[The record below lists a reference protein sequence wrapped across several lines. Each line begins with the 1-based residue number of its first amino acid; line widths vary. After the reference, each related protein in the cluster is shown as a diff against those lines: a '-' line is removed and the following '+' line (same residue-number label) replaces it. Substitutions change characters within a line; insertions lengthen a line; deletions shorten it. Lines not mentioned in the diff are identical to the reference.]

1 VTWGE
6 GTAGDKLT
14 AYSQVTLGWTTNSRV
29 VLSPMS
35 DRGVLAAPERSSDVT
50 AEIRVGESVEGVGS
64 EEEFPVDRPRRKRK
78 FMLIGAA
85 VIIVLGAAAGLTLW
99 LTGSSTPTGLVVTT
113 QVVKVTTGT
122 IKQTVATSGTIEP
135 ASQASL
141 NFAVSGT
148 VDAVNVKAGQTVTT
162 GQVLATVGT
171 TALQADLDSAQAQLT
186 SAEARLS
193 SDQSSGASTAQIDSD
208 QAAVTSAESSL
219 TSAQTDLSDASLTS
233 TISGTVASVSLTV
246 GQQVT
251 ASGGGSSS
259 PSGSAGSSSPTGSTG
274 ASGPSSAA
282 SAASSAAS
290 SSSSSSSTAQIQVI
304 GTNSYIVTTTVDD
317 TEIGQIAVGDQA
329 TITPTGSTTP
339 AYGTVASIGLIAT
352 ESSNVATFP
361 VVIDVTGTPS
371 GLYAGSTA
379 DVAIIVKQLNNVV
392 EVPTAA
398 INYSS
403 GGQTTVT
410 QVKAGKDVTTS
421 VTLGQAASGETQI
434 TGGVTSGDQ
443 VVERV
448 VKFTGVPGGSRTG
461 GLGGFG
467 GAGGGLG
474 GAGRFPAGGFGGG
487 GGGGGAFTPSG
498 AGG

>member
-1 VTWGE
+1 MAP
-6 GTAGDKLT
+6 GTSANG
-14 AYSQVTLGWTTNSRV
+14 
-29 VLSPMS
+29 
-35 DRGVLAAPERSSDVT
+35 
-50 AEIRVGESVEGVGS
+50 
-64 EEEFPVDRPRRKRK
+64 
-78 FMLIGAA
+78 MLIGAA
-85 VIIVLGAAAGLTLW
+85 VIIVLGAATGLTLW

-251 ASGGGSSS
+251 ASGGGSGSSS

-290 SSSSSSSTAQIQVI
+290 SSSSASSTAQIQVI

-421 VTLGQAASGETQI
+421 VTLGQAATGETQI

-448 VKFTGVPGGSRTG
+448 VKFTGVPGVDHGPVVWAAS
-461 GLGGFG
+461 
-467 GAGGGLG
+467 AE
-474 GAGRFPAGGFGGG
+474 PAEASAVPGDFR
-487 GGGGGAFTPSG
+487 PEDSG
-498 AGG
+498 AVVAVGAPSRHREPRG

>member
-1 VTWGE
+1 
-6 GTAGDKLT
+6 
-14 AYSQVTLGWTTNSRV
+14 
-29 VLSPMS
+29 MS
-35 DRGVLAAPERSSDVT
+35 DRGVLAAPERSADVT
-50 AEIRVGESVEGVGS
+50 AEIQVVDGD
-64 EEEFPVDRPRRKRK
+64 EEIPVNGTGHKRK
-78 FMLIGAA
+78 WMLIGAA
-85 VIIVLGAAAGLTLW
+85 VIVVLAAATGLTLW

-251 ASGGGSSS
+251 ASGGSGSSS

-274 ASGPSSAA
+274 ASSPS

-290 SSSSSSSTAQIQVI
+290 SSSASSTAQIQVI

-317 TEIGQIAVGDQA
+317 TEIGQVAVGDQA
-329 TITPTGSTTP
+329 TLTPTGSTTP

-379 DVAIIVKQLNNVV
+379 DVSIIVKQLNNVV

-403 GGQTTVT
+403 SGQTTVT

-448 VKFTGVPGGSRTG
+448 VKFTGVPGGGSRTG

-467 GAGGGLG
+467 GAGGGFG
-474 GAGRFPAGGFGGG
+474 GTGRFPAGGFGGG

-498 AGG
+498 AAG

>member
-1 VTWGE
+1 
-6 GTAGDKLT
+6 
-14 AYSQVTLGWTTNSRV
+14 
-29 VLSPMS
+29 MS
-35 DRGVLAAPERSSDVT
+35 DRGVLAVPERSADVT
-50 AEIRVGESVEGVGS
+50 AEIQIVEGVEG
-64 EEEFPVDRPRRKRK
+64 EEEIPVDRPRRKRK

-85 VIIVLGAAAGLTLW
+85 VIIVLGVAAGLTLW

-219 TSAQTDLSDASLTS
+219 TSAQSDLSDASLTS

-251 ASGGGSSS
+251 AAGGGSSS

-282 SAASSAAS
+282 SSAVSSAAS
-290 SSSSSSSTAQIQVI
+290 SSSSGSSTSQVQVI
-304 GTNSYIVTTTVDD
+304 GTNSYIVNTTVDD

-339 AYGTVASIGLIAT
+339 AYGTVATIGLIAT
-352 ESSNVATFP
+352 QSSNVATFP

-421 VTLGQAASGETQI
+421 VSLGQAASGETQI

-467 GAGGGLG
+467 GAGGGFG
-474 GAGRFPAGGFGGG
+474 GTGRFPAGGFGGG
-487 GGGGGAFTPSG
+487 GGGFTPSG

>member
-1 VTWGE
+1 
-6 GTAGDKLT
+6 
-14 AYSQVTLGWTTNSRV
+14 
-29 VLSPMS
+29 MS
-35 DRGVLAAPERSSDVT
+35 DRGVLAAPERSADVT
-50 AEIRVGESVEGVGS
+50 AEIQVVDGD
-64 EEEFPVDRPRRKRK
+64 EEIPVNGTGHKRK
-78 FMLIGAA
+78 WMLIGAA
-85 VIIVLGAAAGLTLW
+85 VIIVLAAATGLTLW

-208 QAAVTSAESSL
+208 QAAVTSAQSSL
-219 TSAQTDLSDASLTS
+219 TSAQTDLSDGSLTS

-251 ASGGGSSS
+251 ASGGSGSSS

-274 ASGPSSAA
+274 ASSPS

-290 SSSSSSSTAQIQVI
+290 SSSASSTAQIQVI

-317 TEIGQIAVGDQA
+317 TEIGQVAVGDQA
-329 TITPTGSTTP
+329 TLTPTGSTTP

-379 DVAIIVKQLNNVV
+379 DVSIIVKQLNNVV

-403 GGQTTVT
+403 SGQTTVT

-434 TGGVTSGDQ
+434 TGGVTAGEQ

-448 VKFTGVPGGSRTG
+448 VKFTGVPGGGSRTG

-467 GAGGGLG
+467 GAGGGFG
-474 GAGRFPAGGFGGG
+474 GTGRFPAGGFGGG

-498 AGG
+498 AAG

>member
-1 VTWGE
+1 
-6 GTAGDKLT
+6 
-14 AYSQVTLGWTTNSRV
+14 
-29 VLSPMS
+29 MS
-35 DRGVLAAPERSSDVT
+35 DRGVLAAPERSADVT
-50 AEIRVGESVEGVGS
+50 AEIQVVDGD
-64 EEEFPVDRPRRKRK
+64 EEIPVNGTGHKRK
-78 FMLIGAA
+78 WMLIGAA
-85 VIIVLGAAAGLTLW
+85 VIIVLAAATGLTLW

-186 SAEARLS
+186 SAEAHLS

-251 ASGGGSSS
+251 ASGGSGSSS

-274 ASGPSSAA
+274 ASSPS

-290 SSSSSSSTAQIQVI
+290 SSSASSTAQIQVI

-317 TEIGQIAVGDQA
+317 TEIGQVAVGDQA
-329 TITPTGSTTP
+329 TLTPTGSTTP

-379 DVAIIVKQLNNVV
+379 DVSIIVKQLNNVV

-403 GGQTTVT
+403 SGQTTVT

-434 TGGVTSGDQ
+434 TGGVTAGDQ

-448 VKFTGVPGGSRTG
+448 VKFTGVPGGGSRTG

-467 GAGGGLG
+467 GAGGGFG
-474 GAGRFPAGGFGGG
+474 GTGRFPAGGFGAGG
-487 GGGGGAFTPSG
+487 GGGGGGSAFTPSG
-498 AGG
+498 AAG

>member
-1 VTWGE
+1 
-6 GTAGDKLT
+6 
-14 AYSQVTLGWTTNSRV
+14 
-29 VLSPMS
+29 MS
-35 DRGVLAAPERSSDVT
+35 DRGVLSPPERSADVT
-50 AEIRVGESVEGVGS
+50 AEIQVVDGQ
-64 EEEFPVDRPRRKRK
+64 EEIPVNGTGHKRK
-78 FMLIGAA
+78 WMLIGAA
-85 VIIVLGAAAGLTLW
+85 VIIVVGAAAGLTLW

-219 TSAQTDLSDASLTS
+219 TSAQTNVSDASLTS

-251 ASGGGSSS
+251 GSGGGSSN

-274 ASGPSSAA
+274 ASGASSAA

-290 SSSSSSSTAQIQVI
+290 SSSSASSTAQIQVI

-339 AYGTVASIGLIAT
+339 AYGTVASIGLIAS

-467 GAGGGLG
+467 GAGGGFG
-474 GAGRFPAGGFGGG
+474 GTGRFPAGGFGGGG

>member
-1 VTWGE
+1 
-6 GTAGDKLT
+6 
-14 AYSQVTLGWTTNSRV
+14 
-29 VLSPMS
+29 MS
-35 DRGVLAAPERSSDVT
+35 DRGVLAAPERSAEVT
-50 AEIRVGESVEGVGS
+50 AEIQVVDGQ
-64 EEEFPVDRPRRKRK
+64 EEIPVNGTGHKRK
-78 FMLIGAA
+78 WMLIGAA
-85 VIIVLGAAAGLTLW
+85 VIIVVGAAAGLTLW

-219 TSAQTDLSDASLTS
+219 TSAQTNVSDASLTS

-251 ASGGGSSS
+251 GSGGGSSN

-274 ASGPSSAA
+274 ASAASSAA

-290 SSSSSSSTAQIQVI
+290 TSSSASSTAQIQVI

-339 AYGTVASIGLIAT
+339 AYGTVASIGLIAS

-467 GAGGGLG
+467 GAGGGFG
-474 GAGRFPAGGFGGG
+474 GTGRFPAGGFGGGG

>member
-1 VTWGE
+1 
-6 GTAGDKLT
+6 
-14 AYSQVTLGWTTNSRV
+14 
-29 VLSPMS
+29 MS
-35 DRGVLAAPERSSDVT
+35 DRGVLASPERSADVT
-50 AEIRVGESVEGVGS
+50 AEIQIVESVEG
-64 EEEFPVDRPRRKRK
+64 EEEIPVDRPRRKRK

-85 VIIVLGAAAGLTLW
+85 VIIVLGVAAGLTLW

-219 TSAQTDLSDASLTS
+219 TSAQTNLSDASLTS

-274 ASGPSSAA
+274 SSSPTGSTGASGPSS
-282 SAASSAAS
+282 SASSAAS
-290 SSSSSSSTAQIQVI
+290 SSSSSSSTAQVQVI
-304 GTNSYIVTTTVDD
+304 GTNSYIVNTTVDD

-339 AYGTVASIGLIAT
+339 AYGTVATIGLIAT

-410 QVKAGKDVTTS
+410 QVKAGEDVTTS

-467 GAGGGLG
+467 GAGGGFG
-474 GAGRFPAGGFGGG
+474 GTGRFPAGGFGGG
-487 GGGGGAFTPSG
+487 GGGGGGFTPSG

>member
-1 VTWGE
+1 
-6 GTAGDKLT
+6 
-14 AYSQVTLGWTTNSRV
+14 
-29 VLSPMS
+29 MS
-35 DRGVLAAPERSSDVT
+35 DRGVLAAPERSADIT
-50 AEIRVGESVEGVGS
+50 AEIQIVEGVEG
-64 EEEFPVDRPRRKRK
+64 EEEIPVDRPRQKRK

-85 VIIVLGAAAGLTLW
+85 IIIVLGAAAGLTLW

-113 QVVKVTTGT
+113 QVVKVSTGT

-274 ASGPSSAA
+274 TSGPSSSAS

-290 SSSSSSSTAQIQVI
+290 SSSSSSSTAQVQVI
-304 GTNSYIVTTTVDD
+304 GTNSYIVNTTVDD

-467 GAGGGLG
+467 GAGGGFG
-474 GAGRFPAGGFGGG
+474 GTGRFPAGGFGGG
-487 GGGGGAFTPSG
+487 GGGGGGFTPSG

>member
-1 VTWGE
+1 
-6 GTAGDKLT
+6 
-14 AYSQVTLGWTTNSRV
+14 
-29 VLSPMS
+29 MS
-35 DRGVLAAPERSSDVT
+35 DRGVLAAPERSADVT
-50 AEIRVGESVEGVGS
+50 AEIQVVDGD
-64 EEEFPVDRPRRKRK
+64 EEIPVNGTGHKRK
-78 FMLIGAA
+78 WMLIGAA
-85 VIIVLGAAAGLTLW
+85 VIVVLAAATGLTLW
-99 LTGSSTPTGLVVTT
+99 LTGSSTTTGLVVTT

-148 VDAVNVKAGQTVTT
+148 VDAVNVKAGQRVTT

-219 TSAQTDLSDASLTS
+219 TSAQTDLSDASLAS

-251 ASGGGSSS
+251 ASGGSGSSS

-274 ASGPSSAA
+274 ASSPS

-290 SSSSSSSTAQIQVI
+290 SSSASSTAQIQVI
-304 GTNSYIVTTTVDD
+304 GTNSYIVTATVDD
-317 TEIGQIAVGDQA
+317 TEIGQVAVGDQA
-329 TITPTGSTTP
+329 TLTPTGSTTP

-352 ESSNVATFP
+352 ESSTVATFP

-379 DVAIIVKQLNNVV
+379 DVSIIVKQLNNVV

-403 GGQTTVT
+403 SGQTTVT

-434 TGGVTSGDQ
+434 TGGVTAGDQ

-448 VKFTGVPGGSRTG
+448 VKFTGVPGGGSRTG

-467 GAGGGLG
+467 GAGGGFG
-474 GAGRFPAGGFGGG
+474 GTGRFPAGGFGAG

-498 AGG
+498 AAG

>member
-1 VTWGE
+1 
-6 GTAGDKLT
+6 
-14 AYSQVTLGWTTNSRV
+14 
-29 VLSPMS
+29 MS
-35 DRGVLAAPERSSDVT
+35 DRGVLAAPERSADVT
-50 AEIRVGESVEGVGS
+50 AEIRLGEGVEG

-85 VIIVLGAAAGLTLW
+85 VIVVVGAATGLTLW

-233 TISGTVASVSLTV
+233 TISGTVASVTLTV

-251 ASGGGSSS
+251 ASGGGSGSS
-259 PSGSAGSSSPTGSTG
+259 SSSGSAGSNSPTGSTG
-274 ASGPSSAA
+274 ANGPSSAA
-282 SAASSAAS
+282 SAASNS
-290 SSSSSSSTAQIQVI
+290 SSASSTAQIQVI

-339 AYGTVASIGLIAT
+339 AYGTVASIGLIAS

-403 GGQTTVT
+403 SGQTTVT

-467 GAGGGLG
+467 GAGGGFG
-474 GAGRFPAGGFGGG
+474 GTGRFPAGGFGGG

-498 AGG
+498 AAG

>member
-1 VTWGE
+1 
-6 GTAGDKLT
+6 
-14 AYSQVTLGWTTNSRV
+14 
-29 VLSPMS
+29 MS
-35 DRGVLAAPERSSDVT
+35 DRGVLAAPERSADVT
-50 AEIRVGESVEGVGS
+50 AEVQIVDGEEDI
-64 EEEFPVDRPRRKRK
+64 PVNDTGHKRTWL
-78 FMLIGAA
+78 LIGAA
-85 VIIVLGAAAGLTLW
+85 VIIVLGAATGLTLW

-251 ASGGGSSS
+251 GSGGGSGSSS
-259 PSGSAGSSSPTGSTG
+259 PSGSAGSNSPTGSTG
-274 ASGPSSAA
+274 STGASNPSSAG
-282 SAASSAAS
+282 AASSAAS
-290 SSSSSSSTAQIQVI
+290 SSSSASSTAQIQVI

-467 GAGGGLG
+467 GAGGGFG
-474 GAGRFPAGGFGGG
+474 GTGRFPAGGFGGG

-498 AGG
+498 AAG

>member
-1 VTWGE
+1 
-6 GTAGDKLT
+6 
-14 AYSQVTLGWTTNSRV
+14 
-29 VLSPMS
+29 MS
-35 DRGVLAAPERSSDVT
+35 DRGVLAAPERSADVT
-50 AEIRVGESVEGVGS
+50 AEIQVVEG
-64 EEEFPVDRPRRKRK
+64 EEAIPDSGTGHKRK
-78 FMLIGAA
+78 WMLIGAA

-171 TALQADLDSAQAQLT
+171 AALQADLDSAQAQLT

-251 ASGGGSSS
+251 ASGGGSGSS
-259 PSGSAGSSSPTGSTG
+259 SLSGSAGSSSPTGSTG
-274 ASGPSSAA
+274 ASGLSSAA
-282 SAASSAAS
+282 SSGASSGAS
-290 SSSSSSSTAQIQVI
+290 SSSSSSSTAQVQVI
-304 GTNSYIVTTTVDD
+304 GTNSYIVNTTVDD

-339 AYGTVASIGLIAT
+339 AYGTVASIGLIAS

-467 GAGGGLG
+467 GAGGGFG
-474 GAGRFPAGGFGGG
+474 GTGRFPAGGFGGG

>member
-1 VTWGE
+1 
-6 GTAGDKLT
+6 
-14 AYSQVTLGWTTNSRV
+14 
-29 VLSPMS
+29 
-35 DRGVLAAPERSSDVT
+35 
-50 AEIRVGESVEGVGS
+50 
-64 EEEFPVDRPRRKRK
+64 
-78 FMLIGAA
+78 
-85 VIIVLGAAAGLTLW
+85 
-99 LTGSSTPTGLVVTT
+99 VTT

-148 VDAVNVKAGQTVTT
+148 VDAVNVKAGQTVTA
-162 GQVLATVGT
+162 GQVLATVST
-171 TALQADLDSAQAQLT
+171 AALQADLDSAQAQLT

-251 ASGGGSSS
+251 ASGGGSGSSS
-259 PSGSAGSSSPTGSTG
+259 PSGSAVSSGPTGSTG
-274 ASGPSSAA
+274 ASGLSSAA
-282 SAASSAAS
+282 SSGASSAAS
-290 SSSSSSSTAQIQVI
+290 SSSSSSSTAQVQVI
-304 GTNSYIVTTTVDD
+304 GTNSYIVNTTVDD

-352 ESSNVATFP
+352 ESSSVATFP

-421 VTLGQAASGETQI
+421 VTLGQAATGETQI
-434 TGGVTSGDQ
+434 TGGVTAGDQ

-448 VKFTGVPGGSRTG
+448 VKFTGVPGGGSRTG

-467 GAGGGLG
+467 GAGGGFG
-474 GAGRFPAGGFGGG
+474 GTGRFPAGGFGGG
-487 GGGGGAFTPSG
+487 AGGAGGFTPSG
-498 AGG
+498 AAG

>member
-1 VTWGE
+1 
-6 GTAGDKLT
+6 
-14 AYSQVTLGWTTNSRV
+14 
-29 VLSPMS
+29 MS
-35 DRGVLAAPERSSDVT
+35 DRGVLAAPERSADVT
-50 AEIRVGESVEGVGS
+50 AEVQIVDGEEDI
-64 EEEFPVDRPRRKRK
+64 PVNGTGHKRPWL
-78 FMLIGAA
+78 LIGAA
-85 VIIVLGAAAGLTLW
+85 VIIVLGAATGLTLW
-99 LTGSSTPTGLVVTT
+99 LTGSSTPAGLVVTT

-162 GQVLATVGT
+162 GQVLATVGS

-233 TISGTVASVSLTV
+233 SISGTVASVSLTV

-251 ASGGGSSS
+251 ASGGGSGSSS
-259 PSGSAGSSSPTGSTG
+259 PSGSAGSNTPTGSTG
-274 ASGPSSAA
+274 ASNPSSAA

-290 SSSSSSSTAQIQVI
+290 SSSSASSTAQIQVI

-398 INYSS
+398 INYSNS
-403 GGQTTVT
+403 GQTTVT

-467 GAGGGLG
+467 GAGGGFG
-474 GAGRFPAGGFGGG
+474 GTGRFPAGGFGGG

-498 AGG
+498 AAG

>member
-1 VTWGE
+1 
-6 GTAGDKLT
+6 
-14 AYSQVTLGWTTNSRV
+14 
-29 VLSPMS
+29 
-35 DRGVLAAPERSSDVT
+35 
-50 AEIRVGESVEGVGS
+50 
-64 EEEFPVDRPRRKRK
+64 
-78 FMLIGAA
+78 MLIGAA
-85 VIIVLGAAAGLTLW
+85 VIIVLGAATGLTLW
-99 LTGSSTPTGLVVTT
+99 LTGSSTPTGLVVTS

-251 ASGGGSSS
+251 SSGSGSSGSS
-259 PSGSAGSSSPTGSTG
+259 PSGSAGSSSPTGTTG
-274 ASGPSSAA
+274 TSGPSS
-282 SAASSAAS
+282 SASSAAS
-290 SSSSSSSTAQIQVI
+290 SSSSSSSTAQVQVI

-339 AYGTVASIGLIAT
+339 AYGTVATIGLIAT
-352 ESSNVATFP
+352 ESSSVATFP

-410 QVKAGKDVTTS
+410 EVKAGKDVTTS

-448 VKFTGVPGGSRTG
+448 VTFTGVPGGSRTG

-467 GAGGGLG
+467 GAGGGFG
-474 GAGRFPAGGFGGG
+474 GTGRFPAGGFGGG
-487 GGGGGAFTPSG
+487 GGGFTPSG

>member
-1 VTWGE
+1 
-6 GTAGDKLT
+6 
-14 AYSQVTLGWTTNSRV
+14 
-29 VLSPMS
+29 MS
-35 DRGVLAAPERSSDVT
+35 DRGVLAAPERSVDVT
-50 AEIRVGESVEGVGS
+50 AEIQVGEG
-64 EEEFPVDRPRRKRK
+64 EEEIPVSGTGHKRK
-78 FMLIGAA
+78 WMLIGAA
-85 VIIVLGAAAGLTLW
+85 VILVLGAAAGLTLW

-251 ASGGGSSS
+251 AAGGGSSS

-274 ASGPSSAA
+274 ASGPSS
-282 SAASSAAS
+282 SASSAAS
-290 SSSSSSSTAQIQVI
+290 SSSSSSSTAQVQVI
-304 GTNSYIVTTTVDD
+304 GTNSYIVNTTVDD

-339 AYGTVASIGLIAT
+339 AYGTVATIGLIAT
-352 ESSNVATFP
+352 QSSNVATFP

-467 GAGGGLG
+467 GAGGGFG
-474 GAGRFPAGGFGGG
+474 GTGRFPAGGFGGG
-487 GGGGGAFTPSG
+487 GGGFTPSG